1 MEAFAVLNKSIA
13 ETSDDVD
20 QINAL
25 IWEYVDQISSISH
38 QIVDIQHGAEN
49 SATASEEVTASIEEL
64 TSLMNTLDLN
74 SEKLMSEASMLV

>member
-25 IWEYVDQISSISH
+25 IWEYVDKISSISH
-38 QIVDIQHGAEN
+38 QIVDIQHVAEN
-49 SATASEEVTASIEEL
+49 SAPARKRLLHLLKS
-64 TSLMNTLDLN
+64 SLH
-74 SEKLMSEASMLV
+74 